1 MNNNIDNIATS
12 LVQKIE
18 KLDTNTTTSITDLLI
33 EENYNFNPK
42 ELFAIYNEVIKKLE
56 NIGIYLNFDENNKS
70 AGLPFNLP
78 FKKGYITHIIIS
90 TRIYNGFYAKG
101 SIFNKVD
108 EFTLA
113 GNNANIHSLI
123 KFCIDEKIKNK
134 AKLESSIPFIMTED
148 KISKLNE
155 LISQISSNDDYV
167 YNENH
172 YSKDGF
178 DPNKFNYYDVTIN
191 GVDYEISSKEEEL
204 LSKLTEVINVK
215 TSNEALYTAY
225 NNLIK

>member
-78 FKKGYITHIIIS
+78 FKKGYIT
-90 TRIYNGFYAKG
+90 
-101 SIFNKVD
+101 
-108 EFTLA
+108 
-113 GNNANIHSLI
+113 
-123 KFCIDEKIKNK
+123 
-134 AKLESSIPFIMTED
+134 
-148 KISKLNE
+148 SKLNE